1 MEEAHTGVLMFRHLF
16 LLAGWVLCFGT
27 AIKASAAEFTATYTP
42 LASAPIG
49 LPQSWY
55 SGAATKDGKFIYWG
69 GHSHVPTGN
78 NGMYQYDPATN
89 THKNLHPNVGG
100 KWRWDKDADGKAIP
114 NSGRWATLDPVAD
127 PSLYAFFGG
136 PTITALP
143 NRNNHQ
149 AFYLPWRNEF
159 WVRGGTIDYY
169 GNPYKDGGRYDLT
182 TNRWVNVSK
191 TAAEFNVGIFPDGT
205 GWGVSW
211 NAAQA
216 VCADIR
222 AVVLFGGAGSK
233 AGVRLI
239 EENPAGPE
247 PYKLTTIA
255 VPPIH
260 LPVLHVR
267 HNAVCVGDTVYY
279 VSGYEQR
286 STGSVYPDPG
296 PFWKFHVPTRAWTRL
311 TDGPPAGYYPV
322 LTYDSDANALVLQ
335 GGGTGGGS
343 NALWVYDLAASQ
355 WNDLTGTTVAP
366 KIDMHVGGFIPGF
379 GHVYK
384 GGRQHKADG
393 SLIPDY
399 GRPYLTWKLQIHR
412 TVPLPPPEPEPT
424 AATIPAPMECPV
436 GCVAAAPEPT
446 PEPPPEP
453 EPVPVDPTKI
463 TWTKIPLPGWPNSPQ
478 GGQKHQSYEA
488 GPGGRVYLLGGD
500 WGGGPYVDSG
510 RQEVYSFD
518 PLTGDWKQEAPYCGT
533 ADNPVHWHTDEAG
546 VVWDE
551 KRGVFWKRLGTAY
564 GPTDT
569 CYPAKGS
576 VKAAMIQF
584 DPAAKKWIVPPGFD
598 QTLIGFDAPGA
609 SKNAVLDTDQL
620 VQLTNTS
627 AKHYDLT
634 TGKTTVYPLPA
645 TSFRFNARTALLGRG
660 VWVMNRSE
668 VLERYDMDT
677 HKLTTHG
684 PWPFGALDGWGSA
697 MTLAVGDKL
706 LTIWPKHAATG
717 ARYAALYDPASKVW
731 TVLDQG
737 EGWGN
742 AATVAG
748 GKIILGGGLDTV
760 NKFVWVGTLG

>member
-1 MEEAHTGVLMFRHLF
+1 MIRNLL

-42 LASAPIG
+42 LANAPIG

-55 SGAATKDGKFIYWG
+55 SGAVTSDGKFIYWG

-78 NGMYQYDPATN
+78 NGMYQYDPVTN
-89 THKNLHPNVGG
+89 SHRLLHPNVGG
-100 KWRWDKDADGKAIP
+100 KWRWDKDSTGKAIP

-169 GNPYKDGGRYDLT
+169 GNPYKEGGRFDMT
-182 TNRWVNVSK
+182 THRWTNVSK
-191 TAAEFNVGIFPDGT
+191 TVAEFNIGLVAAT
-205 GWGVSW
+205 GWGVGW

-216 VCADIR
+216 VCPDLQTL
-222 AVVLFGGAGSK
+222 VFFGGAGK
-233 AGVRLI
+233 TGGAVLI
-239 EENPAGPE
+239 EPNPDGPE
-247 PYKLTTIA
+247 PYKQTSTA
-255 VPPIH
+255 KPPIH
-260 LPVLHVR
+260 QPVLHVR
-267 HNAVCVGDTVYY
+267 HSAVCVGDTVYY
-279 VSGYEQR
+279 ISGQEQR
-286 STGSVYPDPG
+286 STGLTWPNPG
-296 PFWKFHVPTRAWTRL
+296 PFWKFHVPTRVWTRL
-311 TDGPPAGYYPV
+311 TDGPPSGYYPV
-322 LTYDSDANALVLQ
+322 LTHDSDANALVLQ

-343 NALWVYDLAASQ
+343 NLLWVYDLAVGE
-355 WNDLTGTTVAP
+355 WNDLTGTTAAP

-399 GRPYLTWKLQIHR
+399 GQPYKTWSLKIQRI
-412 TVPLPPPEPEPT
+412 TPPPPEPEPT
-424 AATIPAPMECPV
+424 Q
-436 GCVAAAPEPT
+436 
-446 PEPPPEP
+446 
-453 EPVPVDPTKI
+453 I
-463 TWTKIPLPGWPNSPQ
+463 TWTKIALPGWPNSPQ
-478 GGQKHQSYEA
+478 GGQKHQTYTE
-488 GPGGRVYLLGGD
+488 GPSGRVYLLGGD

-518 PLTGDWKQEAPYCGT
+518 PAAGDWRQEAPYCGT
-533 ADNPVHWHTDEAG
+533 KDSPVHWHTDEAG
-546 VVWDE
+546 VAWDA

-569 CYPAKGS
+569 CFPAGGS

-584 DPAAKKWIVPPGFD
+584 NPETGAWSVPAGFD

-609 SKNAVLDTDQL
+609 SKNAVLDDDQL

-634 TGKTTVYPLPA
+634 TGKTTAYPLP
-645 TSFRFNARTALLGRG
+645 SVFRFNARTALLDRG
-660 VWVMNRSE
+660 VWVMNRNE
-668 VLERYDMDT
+668 VLERYDLDT

-684 PWPFGALDGWGSA
+684 TWPFPALAGWGSA
-697 MTLAVGDKL
+697 MTLALGDKL
-706 LTIWPKHAATG
+706 LIVWPKHASTG
-717 ARYAALYDPASKVW
+717 AKYAALYDPATKKW

-742 AATVAG
+742 TATIAG
-748 GKIILGGGLDTV
+748 GKVILGGGLDTV
-760 NKFVWVGTLG
+760 NRFVWVGTLG